1 MTGPNVRT
9 AEERAQRRFDEFAG
23 LMWHLAAFI
32 IVNAFLWGLDIIQGG
47 GVQWAFWT
55 TIPWGVGLAFHVAA
69 YMLEGSRFKE
79 RKYQAFLAE
88 ERAKDEHN
96 RSLD

>member
-1 MTGPNVRT
+1 MTGPNERT

-23 LMWHLAAFI
+23 LMWHVAAFI

-69 YMLEGSRFKE
+69 YMLEGSNFKE
-79 RKYQAFLAE
+79 RKYQSFLAA
-88 ERAKDEHN
+88 EREKDQ
-96 RSLD
+96 RDRALD